1 MKLYIQTGGSLTS
14 IYDETLDTRG
24 LGPQEIR
31 RASHVEPNAEGNWT
45 ADLRPMGGPT
55 LGPYPRRC
63 QALAAELAWLEA
75 FLRKGQ

>member
-1 MKLYIQTGGSLTS
+1 MKLYVQTDGSLTS

-45 ADLRPMGGPT
+45 ADLRPVGGPR
-55 LGPYPRRC
+55 LGPYSRRS
-63 QALAAELAWLEA
+63 QALAVELARLET
-75 FLRKGQ
+75 FLRK